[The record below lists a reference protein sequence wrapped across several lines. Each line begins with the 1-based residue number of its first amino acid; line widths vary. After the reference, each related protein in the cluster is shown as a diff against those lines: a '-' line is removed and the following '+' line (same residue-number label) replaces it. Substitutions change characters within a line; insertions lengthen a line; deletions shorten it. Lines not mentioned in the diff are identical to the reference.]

1 MRTKPIL
8 CAAALLLAAGL
19 AAVSH
24 QTMSQ
29 ADEPLRIGTT
39 YMTMNNPFY
48 SVIDEELRLVIES
61 RGDILLTR
69 DPALDQER
77 QNEEIRNLL
86 NENID
91 LLVLNPVDYR
101 EIEPALREARKAGVP
116 VMVVDSQ
123 VGDPDLVACTIAS
136 DNYGAGVRC
145 AEHLMNTRDS
155 AKVVL
160 LEHASTKSGR
170 DRIQGFCD
178 TLAAHPA
185 YQIIGR
191 ADSAG
196 QLEVAMPMLDK
207 LIAQGSVPDA
217 VMALNDPS
225 ALGAMAALQERGL
238 LENTAVYGVDGA
250 PEAKSM
256 IREGVMTATAA
267 QSPIRI
273 GQITAQTVYAILN
286 GEDYEAEITV
296 PVELITADNVSGYG
310 MDGWQ

>member
-1 MRTKPIL
+1 MVSITKGKGEIPLRTRPIL
-8 CAAALLLAAGL
+8 AAAALLLAAGL
-19 AAVSH
+19 AAVAH
-24 QTMSQ
+24 QAVSQ

-61 RGDILLTR
+61 HGDILLTR

-77 QNEEIRNLL
+77 QNEEIRDLL

-101 EIEPALREARKAGVP
+101 EIEPALHEAHQAGVP
-116 VMVVDSQ
+116 VVVVDSQ

-178 TLAAHPA
+178 TLAAHPD

-196 QLEVAMPMLDK
+196 QLEVAMPQMDK
-207 LIAQGSVPDA
+207 LLEQRTAISCMLADDADSCVAYGCGKSLTWINHMTEGTINIA
-217 VMALNDPS
+217 
-225 ALGAMAALQERGL
+225 RKRL
-238 LENTAVYGVDGA
+238 LKE
-250 PEAKSM
+250 
-256 IREGVMTATAA
+256 
-267 QSPIRI
+267 
-273 GQITAQTVYAILN
+273 
-286 GEDYEAEITV
+286 
-296 PVELITADNVSGYG
+296 
-310 MDGWQ
+310 

>member
-1 MRTKPIL
+1 MRTRPIL
-8 CAAALLLAAGL
+8 AAAALLLSAGL
-19 AAVSH
+19 AAVTH
-24 QTMSQ
+24 QTISK

-77 QNEEIRNLL
+77 QNEEIRDLL

-101 EIEPALREARKAGVP
+101 EIEPALREAQKVGVP
-116 VMVVDSQ
+116 VVVVDSQ

-136 DNYGAGVRC
+136 DNYGAGVLC
-145 AEHLMNTRDS
+145 AEHLMRTRAS
-155 AKVVL
+155 ARVVL

-185 YQIIGR
+185 YQVIGR

-196 QLEVAMPMLDK
+196 QLEVAMPVMDK
-207 LIAQGSVPDA
+207 LLQQGVVPDA
-217 VMALNDPS
+217 VMSLNDPS

-238 LENTAVYGVDGA
+238 LEQTAVYGVDGA

-256 IREGVMTATAA
+256 IREGAMTATAA

-286 GEDYEAEITV
+286 GEDYETEITV
-296 PVELITADNVSGYG
+296 PVTLITSDNVDSYD

>member
-19 AAVSH
+19 AAVPY
-24 QTMSQ
+24 QTVSQ

-39 YMTMNNPFY
+39 YMKMNNPFY

-77 QNEEIRNLL
+77 QNEEIRDLL

-101 EIEPALREARKAGVP
+101 EIEPALHEAHKAGVP
-116 VMVVDSQ
+116 VVVVDSQ

-191 ADSAG
+191 SDSAG

-225 ALGAMAALQERGL
+225 ALGAMAALQEHGL

-286 GEDYEAEITV
+286 GEDYETEITV
-296 PVELITADNVSGYG
+296 PVELITADNVSGYD

>member
-19 AAVSH
+19 AAVPY
-24 QTMSQ
+24 QTVSQ

-77 QNEEIRNLL
+77 QNEEIRDLL

-101 EIEPALREARKAGVP
+101 EIEPALHEAHKAGVP
-116 VMVVDSQ
+116 VVVVDSQ

-170 DRIQGFCD
+170 DRIQGFCN

-191 ADSAG
+191 VDSAG

-225 ALGAMAALQERGL
+225 ALGAMAALQEHGL

-286 GEDYEAEITV
+286 GEDYETEITV
-296 PVELITADNVSGYG
+296 PVELITADNVSGYD